1 MLKLYCDLD
10 GVLVDF
16 EKGVWRT
23 IQAVDSLKA
32 LGKSYKEITSE
43 EVQEV
48 LKTVPTDPTRTEI
61 VALMQN
67 MPSKRLWPAV
77 GKNKS
82 FWLDLEW
89 MPDGRALWNYIKAYH
104 PTVLT
109 GVSMDK
115 NCAHYKNIWV
125 KRELGDHVD
134 VITCFA
140 REKLNWAGTDTLLID
155 DKERNCQQWAS
166 KGGAFILHTDTP
178 STIEQLKLFGFD
190 HNE

>member
-23 IQAVDSLKA
+23 IQAIDSLKS
-32 LGKSYKEITSE
+32 LGKTYKEITPE

-48 LKTVPTDPTRTEI
+48 LKTVPTDPSRADI
-61 VALMQN
+61 ASLMQN
-67 MPSKRLWPAV
+67 MPNKRLWPAV

-89 MPDGRALWNYIKAYH
+89 MPDGPALWNYIKVYH
-104 PTVLT
+104 PMILT

-115 NCAHYKNIWV
+115 NCAQYKNTWV
-125 KRELGDHVD
+125 DRELGDHVD

-140 REKLNWAGTDTLLID
+140 REKLKWAGTDTLLID

-166 KGGAFILHTDTP
+166 KGGSFILHTDTP
-178 STIEQLKLFGFD
+178 STIEQLKFFGFD
-190 HNE
+190 HS